1 MKILHI
7 ITKSN
12 WGGAQKYVF
21 DLAVYSKKQG
31 YDVCVALG
39 GNGALNEN
47 LIKEGVR
54 THSIISLNRDVNASK
69 DIISLKEIYNII
81 KNEKPNIVHLHS
93 PKAAGLGA
101 LSARILR
108 VKKIIYTV
116 HGWTWNESRPLWEKI
131 SIGLLSWI
139 TMILSTYTIVLGE
152 RDLGQAQMFPFV
164 IKKLRMIP
172 LGIHIPKFLIKKTA
186 REFLQSKTSKIFDK
200 NTVILGTIAELHPN
214 KGLIYA
220 INAIDKIKDEFPSL
234 IFFIIGEGDDRK
246 NIEALIKDK
255 KLEDKVILLG
265 NIPNASQYLKAFSI
279 FILPSVKEGLP
290 YVILES
296 AYAALPIIATA
307 VGAIPEIIDDM
318 KSGIVIQSKKT
329 DEISSAIKFLIEN
342 NKLQKEYGKNL
353 QEKVKTQFSIE
364 KMFKSIL
371 DLYN

>member
-1 MKILHI
+1 M
-7 ITKSN
+7 
-12 WGGAQKYVF
+12 
-21 DLAVYSKKQG
+21 
-31 YDVCVALG
+31 
-39 GNGALNEN
+39 
-47 LIKEGVR
+47 
-54 THSIISLNRDVNASK
+54 
-69 DIISLKEIYNII
+69 
-81 KNEKPNIVHLHS
+81 
-93 PKAAGLGA
+93 
-101 LSARILR
+101 
-108 VKKIIYTV
+108 
-116 HGWTWNESRPLWEKI
+116 
-131 SIGLLSWI
+131 
-139 TMILSTYTIVLGE
+139 
-152 RDLGQAQMFPFV
+152 
-164 IKKLRMIP
+164 
-172 LGIHIPKFLIKKTA
+172 
-186 REFLQSKTSKIFDK
+186 
-200 NTVILGTIAELHPN
+200 
-214 KGLIYA
+214 
-220 INAIDKIKDEFPSL
+220 
-234 IFFIIGEGDDRK
+234 
-246 NIEALIKDK
+246 IKDK